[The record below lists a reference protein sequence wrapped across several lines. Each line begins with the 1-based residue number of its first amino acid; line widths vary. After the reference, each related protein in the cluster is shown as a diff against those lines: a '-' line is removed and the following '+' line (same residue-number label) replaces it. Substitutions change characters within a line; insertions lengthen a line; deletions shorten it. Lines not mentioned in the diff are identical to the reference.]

1 MSLLIRAA
9 AAYLIL
15 VAATVAVNFI
25 ATPWYH
31 PGGDAPYP
39 VWSVLNW
46 FMGTAMIIAVAAAYA
61 EKRRLDAAG
70 PPDLKDWI
78 GANVLF
84 FAAAALFILF
94 FWNWFSSLA
103 PNADADGDFWVVIDT
118 LMPVVAGAVGCRL
131 WRQA

>member
-9 AAYLIL
+9 AVYLIL
-15 VAATVAVNFI
+15 VAVAVAVNFI

-46 FMGTAMIIAVAAAYA
+46 FMGAGMIIAVVAAYA
-61 EKRRLDAAG
+61 EKRRMDAAG
-70 PPDLKDWI
+70 STELRDWI
-78 GANVLF
+78 GVNVLF
-84 FAAAALFILF
+84 FSAAALFILF

-118 LMPVVAGAVGCRL
+118 LTPLVMGVAGCRL
-131 WRQA
+131 WRQT